1 MRRRR
6 NVPAR
11 TIIFIGCEGKS
22 ERAFVRFLSHLCDK
36 AGLHLHLD
44 ARPGNGGDSVAV
56 VQEAARHLRKYPDR
70 MSIRHSFVLL
80 DRDRIVQDVKAG
92 RDAAAA
98 ASRWKIEIMHLD
110 PNLEGLLLRLHPGQE
125 RRSIAP
131 GDTLKELRKVW
142 PEYRKPPTATQL
154 RQRFDLPALRRVARY
169 DEELQRL
176 LAILDL

>member
-6 NVPAR
+6 RVPPR

-22 ERAFVRFLSHLCDK
+22 ERAFVRLLFDICQE

-44 ARPGNGGDSVAV
+44 ARPGNGGDSVSV
-56 VQEAARHLRKYPDR
+56 VQEAVRHLRKHPDR
-70 MSIRHSFVLL
+70 MSIKHSFVLL
-80 DRDRIVQDVKAG
+80 DRDRIAQDVMAG

-110 PNLEGLLLRLHPGQE
+110 PSLEGLLLRLHPGQE

-131 GDTLKELRKVW
+131 GDALKELRKVW
-142 PEYRKPPTATQL
+142 PEYRKPPTAAQL
-154 RQRFDLPALRRVARY
+154 RQRFDLPSLRRAARY
-169 DEELQRL
+169 DQVLQRL
-176 LAILDL
+176 LEVLGL